1 MKLKLSKATTTI
13 VENANNYKENKMAVP
28 KRRVSKTRAAK
39 RRTHYKVTLPMPV
52 KDSDGTWKMPH
63 HINKTTGEYKN

>member
-1 MKLKLSKATTTI
+1 
-13 VENANNYKENKMAVP
+13 MAVP
-28 KRRVSKTRAAK
+28 KRRVSKTRSAK

-52 KDSDGTWKMPH
+52 KDNDGTWKMPH

>member
-1 MKLKLSKATTTI
+1 
-13 VENANNYKENKMAVP
+13 MAVP

-39 RRTHYKVTLPMPV
+39 RRTHYKVKLFTPV

-63 HINKTTGEYKN
+63 RINKFTGSYKN